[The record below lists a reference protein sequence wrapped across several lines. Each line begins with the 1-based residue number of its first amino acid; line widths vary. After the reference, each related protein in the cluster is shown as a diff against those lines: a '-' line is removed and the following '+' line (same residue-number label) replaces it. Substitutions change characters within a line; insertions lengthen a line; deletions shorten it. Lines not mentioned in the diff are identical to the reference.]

1 MKFNTKQSK
10 TKVNETMKNKTM
22 KKTKSYYI
30 NRAAAALAQMRATA
44 TPKERANLNYLGAM
58 LAFSGSDFRQS
69 QLRFIAEWAEG
80 DHFTFFENGQWVMLD
95 SVPALMDYLFKK
107 NTAKAISKKEK
118 DFIK

>member
-30 NRAAAALAQMRATA
+30 CRAMAALAQLRTTA

-95 SVPALMDYLFKK
+95 SVPALVNYLSKK
-107 NTAKAISKKEK
+107 NVAKAA
-118 DFIK
+118 

>member
-1 MKFNTKQSK
+1 MEANTKQSK

-30 NRAAAALAQMRATA
+30 CRAMAALEQLRATA
-44 TPKERANLNYLGAM
+44 TPRELVNLNYLGAM
-58 LAFSGSDFRQS
+58 LAISGSDLSQA

-95 SVPALMDYLFKK
+95 SVSALVDYLSKK
-107 NTAKAISKKEK
+107 KVAKAA
-118 DFIK
+118 

>member
-1 MKFNTKQSK
+1 MSINTKQSE
-10 TKVNETMKNKTM
+10 TKVNETMKNKIM

-30 NRAAAALAQMRATA
+30 DRAASALEQLRATA

-80 DHFTFFENGQWVMLD
+80 DHFTFFENGQWVMLE
-95 SVPALMDYLFKK
+95 SVPALMNYLFKK
-107 NTAKAISKKEK
+107 NVAKAA
-118 DFIK
+118 